1 MMHSRIAYPQDE
13 ESEPVREDSAIT
25 A

>member
-13 ESEPVREDSAIT
+13 ESEPLREDSAVT